1 MVCATK
7 VSTPVCHFQQ
17 LAAAYSR
24 ASHRHRISSNGGSPH
39 HNKSGASGNV
49 RRKVIV
55 IPFARFENNTIKV
68 MLVQD
73 RRSGDYAFLSGGVKA
88 RESVMHAASRE
99 LHEETYGAL
108 HGGDLWTS
116 ACVKHIEF
124 FNSFRPQHR
133 DEDILV
139 RKKLGQHYPNGVIES
154 CHVVAFEVPPCRVEE
169 AMQAYKEGYKR
180 IASRKD
186 MLRHIETTCVI
197 FEDIRAVS
205 KWERDQMRGR
215 LCSPDANG
223 IHLWDVHVKNGL
235 AMRVQTALQAFS
247 KVSCSQARV

>member
-17 LAAAYSR
+17 LAAYAR
-24 ASHRHRISSNGGSPH
+24 AGHTSHRHHPHRHHKPHGS
-39 HNKSGASGNV
+39 GGNV

-55 IPFARFENNTIKV
+55 IPFARFDNNTIKV

-139 RKKLGQHYPNGVIES
+139 RKKLGEHYPNGVIEN
-154 CHVVAFEVPPCRVEE
+154 CHVVAFEVPAGRVEE
-169 AMQAYKEGYKR
+169 ALHAYKEGYKS

-186 MLRHIETTCVI
+186 MLKHIETTRVI
-197 FEDIRAVS
+197 FEDIRDVS

-215 LCSPDANG
+215 LCSPEANG
-223 IHLWDVHVKNGL
+223 IHLWDVHVKNCL
-235 AMRVQTALQAFS
+235 AMRVQSALHALS
-247 KVSCSQARV
+247 KATCSQARA